1 MPNFISYGRVAGPL
15 ERQAEIDSRPARR
28 EQLAQEE
35 MRRQQERDDYLS
47 IRLSVA
53 DVIAKLQNLPS
64 DLVVAIEGDGPLRS
78 VDISGDIVYLT

>member
-1 MPNFISYGRVAGPL
+1 MADPV

-35 MRRQQERDDYLS
+35 ARREQERDDYLA
-47 IRLSVA
+47 IRMSVA

-78 VDISGDIVYLT
+78 IDISGDIVYLT